1 MNIFNVKKVL
11 QRLDRMV
18 NHAING
24 GPVETEFDETKMSAI
39 ETKLNRFLLMTKTKQ
54 EQMEEEKRKIKELI
68 SDISHQTKTPIAN
81 LMLYSSLLSEQG
93 NLSDD
98 HRKLIDEIRKQSEKL
113 NFLIDSLIKTSRLET
128 GIIALNPTE
137 NNLDDLL
144 KDAVN
149 QVNGKASQKNISI
162 AFHYT
167 GLHCNFDY
175 KWTLEAI
182 YNILD
187 NAVKYTKEHG
197 RITITVTPYELFYSI
212 HIEDNGI
219 GINIEEQNKVFQR
232 FYRSLSGNDS
242 EGVGIGLYL
251 AREIIERQSGYIKLN
266 SSVGEGSTFSIFL
279 PK

>member
-1 MNIFNVKKVL
+1 MNIFNVKKIM

-24 GPVETEFDETKMSAI
+24 GTIETEFDETKMSAI

-54 EQMEEEKRKIKELI
+54 EQIEEEKRKIKELI

-98 HRKLIDEIRKQSEKL
+98 HRKLTDEINKQSEKL
-113 NFLIDSLIKTSRLET
+113 NFLIDSLIKTSRLEA

-149 QVNGKASQKNISI
+149 QVNGKANQKNISI
-162 AFHYT
+162 ESQHT

-187 NAVKYTKEHG
+187 NAVKYTNEQG
-197 RITITVTPYELFYSI
+197 TITITVTTYELFYCI
-212 HIEDNGI
+212 DIKDNGI
-219 GINIEEQNKVFQR
+219 GIDTDEQNKVFQR
-232 FYRSLSGNDS
+232 FYRSIGANDK

-251 AREIIERQSGYIKLN
+251 AREVIERQGGYIKVKSAL
-266 SSVGEGSTFSIFL
+266 GEGSTFSIFL